1 MKGGPHHPDRMMR
14 RNVGRTSIC
23 AMSVDRGGPALIGV
37 GVLVGGL
44 IVGGV
49 LVAMDM
55 VLIGILVAGAAIP
68 GALVAWVTVDDRM

>member
-1 MKGGPHHPDRMMR
+1 MMR
-14 RNVGRTSIC
+14 QNVGRTENRR
-23 AMSVDRGGPALIGV
+23 MSVDRGGPALIGV

-44 IVGGV
+44 IVGGI

-68 GALVAWVTVDDRM
+68 GALVAWVTAGDRM